1 MIILTFCSAEIY
13 SKNHIIWDGTDSG
26 RQITQEL
33 LYRESPNHKNPSL
46 DDVNPIFIY
55 LTRLDLFL
63 TRLDIIFRGYPDV
76 LNIFGTDWRWLTPDN
91 RLKPEIDGLKM
102 GWGKI

>member
-55 LTRLDLFL
+55 LTRLDF
-63 TRLDIIFRGYPDV
+63 F
-76 LNIFGTDWRWLTPDN
+76 
-91 RLKPEIDGLKM
+91 
-102 GWGKI
+102 

>member
-33 LYRESPNHKNPSL
+33 LYRESLNHKNPSL

-55 LTRLDLFL
+55 L

-76 LNIFGTDWRWLTPDN
+76 LNIFGTDWRWLTLDN

>member
-46 DDVNPIFIY
+46 DDVNLIFIY
-55 LTRLDLFL
+55 F
-63 TRLDIIFRGYPDV
+63 
-76 LNIFGTDWRWLTPDN
+76 NIFSKL
-91 RLKPEIDGLKM
+91 
-102 GWGKI
+102 GWILSFADIRMF